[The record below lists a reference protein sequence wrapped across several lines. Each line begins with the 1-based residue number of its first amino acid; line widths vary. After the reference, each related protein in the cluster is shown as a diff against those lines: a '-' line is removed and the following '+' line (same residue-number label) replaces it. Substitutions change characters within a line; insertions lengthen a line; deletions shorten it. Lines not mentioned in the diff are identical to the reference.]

1 MLMEHS
7 LKRAYNRDLTERSGN
22 QPCIQTTH
30 NHKHLLTYRVAHKKK
45 WTILFCCLQPVYHI
59 HTESFYNISEVS
71 KTLIKMLCNVSITE
85 ASRFRNCPIARS
97 VGHVYL

>member
-30 NHKHLLTYRVAHKKK
+30 NHKHLLTYRVAHKKSGQFYFVAYNLY
-45 WTILFCCLQPVYHI
+45 TTYILKI
-59 HTESFYNISEVS
+59 
-71 KTLIKMLCNVSITE
+71 SIT
-85 ASRFRNCPIARS
+85 
-97 VGHVYL
+97 HLKYLKH